1 MGRLMVSLTSRLKNS
16 NYTFV
21 FRRNRVSL
29 SKLKAKKKYLKL
41 FLEILTRILDHYIF
55 SIRLFFIK
63 DSKVLLI
70 HPQTIGFNLF
80 FRLKNHNKI
89 FYYVMDNSFFCVRS
103 YNVHPLQNKECLQC
117 LDVLKPLA
125 ECKPSPV
132 SMSLNQNLKNLKRL
146 KNESMSIL
154 FLSQNKNQKSLLK
167 LHFGDSVKVRIIG
180 MDTNEVHKKTTLNI
194 KEFPSYDI
202 VFHGS
207 SLIAKGIL
215 YFIELAINLPNYTFF
230 IPDSKENLAKIFNSF
245 LPNNVTCE
253 CVTWES
259 GLLEIVQQA
268 KLVVNPSL
276 WSAPIEGALI
286 KSSFFNDNVATVETK
301 YGFEN
306 EVTFIKNHIRLS
318 EDISEAK
325 NQVESFLV
333 NHWNDKE
340 V

>member
-1 MGRLMVSLTSRLKNS
+1 MISLTGELKNS

-21 FRRNRVSL
+21 FRRNPVSI
-29 SKLKAKKKYLKL
+29 SKLKAEKKYLKL
-41 FLEILTRILDHYIF
+41 FFEILTRILHNYIF
-55 SIRLFFIK
+55 SSRLFFIK
-63 DSKVLLI
+63 NSKVLLI

-80 FRLKNHNKI
+80 FRLKKHNKI

-103 YNVHPLQNKECLQC
+103 YNTHPIQNKECLQC

-132 SMSLNQNLKNLKRL
+132 SMSLNQNLKHLKML
-146 KNESMSIL
+146 KNESISIL

-194 KEFPSYDI
+194 KEFPSYDV

-230 IPDSKENLAKIFNSF
+230 VPDSKENLAKVFNSF
-245 LPNNVTCE
+245 PPNNVTCE
-253 CVTWES
+253 FMVST
-259 GLLEIVQQA
+259 
-268 KLVVNPSL
+268 N
-276 WSAPIEGALI
+276 
-286 KSSFFNDNVATVETK
+286 
-301 YGFEN
+301 
-306 EVTFIKNHIRLS
+306 
-318 EDISEAK
+318 
-325 NQVESFLV
+325 
-333 NHWNDKE
+333 
-340 V
+340 

>member
-1 MGRLMVSLTSRLKNS
+1 MTGLINRLDDD
-16 NYTFV
+16 YTYV
-21 FRRNRVSL
+21 YRRNAVSI
-29 SKLKAKKKYLKL
+29 SELKVKKKYFNFLFEVLK
-41 FLEILTRILDHYIF
+41 RKLDNLI
-55 SIRLFFIK
+55 FFIK
-63 DSKVLLI
+63 VLSIKNSRILLL
-70 HPQTIGFNLF
+70 HPQTIGFELF
-80 FRLKNHNKI
+80 FKINKRNKI
-89 FYYVMDNSFFCVRS
+89 YYYVMDNSFFCVRS
-103 YNVHPLQNKECLQC
+103 YNVHPLQDKECLQC

-318 EDISEAK
+318 EDINESK
-325 NQVESFLV
+325 NQIESFLV
-333 NHWNDKE
+333 NHWKDKE